1 MSFKIQVGVGQV
13 AGWELHVY
21 FREDETSDM
30 IKAEYVWDG
39 WRRWWGKKQHGSQTS
54 MDLYVM
60 LRSSDPTTHLTE
72 SHHGLLTRED
82 LTVYK
87 DVEFYLLV
95 LLLAALGLCCHVQ
108 AFSCCSEQGLLSHC
122 DVQASHC
129 GGFSCCRAQA
139 LGCTGSVVV
148 ALEISCL
155 EARGIFPHQGSNLC
169 LLHWQED
176 S

>member
-1 MSFKIQVGVGQV
+1 M

-108 AFSCCSEQGLLSHC
+108 A
-122 DVQASHC
+122 SHC